1 MDIKNV
7 LLTGHRGF
15 IGKNLY
21 KELKSL
27 GLNVYTVEKDFLD
40 DPYWKEVLYN
50 KVKSSD
56 MIFHVGAISD
66 TTLKDSQKMLLYNYE
81 FSKVLIDHAYDL
93 HTKVI
98 YSSLA
103 ANEGSGNGIPNNI
116 YGWSKLLVEN
126 YGIAKGGNFVAL
138 RYFNVYGP
146 GEEHKGKMA
155 SMAYQAYKK
164 GEVYLFPGGPTR
176 DFIYIDDVVKAN
188 IMAVNAFIGVYDV
201 GTGVSSPFEN
211 LVVGMG
217 IKPVKLFYTT
227 EDKIPSW
234 YQFYTKADKNKWLSG
249 WYPEY
254 DLERG
259 TKKYKN
265 YLNKKL

>member
-27 GLNVYTVEKDFLD
+27 GINVYTVEMDFLN

-50 KVKSSD
+50 KVKRSD
-56 MIFHVGAISD
+56 IIFHVGAISD

-81 FSKVLIDHAYDL
+81 FSKVLIDHARDL
-93 HTKVI
+93 AVKVI
-98 YSSLA
+98 YSSSA
-103 ANEGSGNGIPNNI
+103 ANEGNGNGIPNNI

-126 YGIAKGGNFVAL
+126 YGIAKGGSFVSL

-155 SMAYQAYKK
+155 SIISDETNSIDRSELVALVRKRRSSSVFGNVATLSDIFKVAEQEADML
-164 GEVYLFPGGPTR
+164 VR
-176 DFIYIDDVVKAN
+176 DRDSKEQRIALIHGIFVKFA
-188 IMAVNAFIGVYDV
+188 
-201 GTGVSSPFEN
+201 T
-211 LVVGMG
+211 
-217 IKPVKLFYTT
+217 
-227 EDKIPSW
+227 
-234 YQFYTKADKNKWLSG
+234 
-249 WYPEY
+249 
-254 DLERG
+254 
-259 TKKYKN
+259 
-265 YLNKKL
+265 

>member
-98 YSSLA
+98 YSSSA
-103 ANEGSGNGIPNNI
+103 ANEASGNGIPNNI
-116 YGWSKLLVEN
+116 YGRSKLLVAN
-126 YGIAKGGNFVAL
+126 YGIAKGGNLDNA
-138 RYFNVYGP
+138 
-146 GEEHKGKMA
+146 
-155 SMAYQAYKK
+155 
-164 GEVYLFPGGPTR
+164 
-176 DFIYIDDVVKAN
+176 IVVKGN
-188 IMAVNAFIGVYDV
+188 KVLNSNGLRNNKEFVNHKILDCMGDLYLSGYRIIGSIKCSQ
-201 GTGVSSPFEN
+201 GGHSLTNKLLNKLFEN
-211 LVVGMG
+211 NIL
-217 IKPVKLFYTT
+217 
-227 EDKIPSW
+227 
-234 YQFYTKADKNKWLSG
+234 A
-249 WYPEY
+249 
-254 DLERG
+254 
-259 TKKYKN
+259 
-265 YLNKKL
+265 